1 MHSPEEVNEI
11 PEASLGRLLMIDKL
25 LDKQAQE
32 YLYIYRKKG
41 GIVNEVVAVATA
53 KALIER
59 SNLEHFKELDL
70 EYSSW
75 AKSLFTTGRS
85 DIPEGTKKEAEII
98 FLHQVVD
105 LVEEKKCSILIDY
118 EFWRGV
124 PEIWTSN

>member
-1 MHSPEEVNEI
+1 M
-11 PEASLGRLLMIDKL
+11 
-25 LDKQAQE
+25 
-32 YLYIYRKKG
+32 
-41 GIVNEVVAVATA
+41 AVATA

-59 SNLEHFKELDL
+59 SNLEHLKELDL

-75 AKSLFTTGRS
+75 AKSLFTTGRPATTGRS

-98 FLHQVVD
+98 FLHQIVD

-118 EFWRGV
+118 EFWRGA